1 MAGRPH
7 TPRAPRRPGAPRAS
21 APGFAADSSRA
32 FIPLVAFAVIAAL
45 FLVRLVYLQVI
56 VAPSYASQ
64 AEQARTVGFDI
75 EPRRGTIYDRNG
87 TVLAVSV
94 DATTIYA
101 NPSEVEDL
109 PGTAAALA
117 GVLGGEA
124 ADYQNALSAG
134 TSTFA
139 FIQRKADTAVADQV
153 RALDLKGIYFI
164 ADTKRTYPNGRVG
177 AQIVGLTDID
187 GNGLS
192 GLEKYYD
199 DILSGE
205 PGRYEACLLYTSR
218 CV

>member
-7 TPRAPRRPGAPRAS
+7 TSRAPRRPGAPRTA

-32 FIPLVAFAVIAAL
+32 FIPLVVFAVVAAL

-56 VAPSYASQ
+56 VAPSYAAQ

-177 AQIVGLTDID
+177 AQIVGLTDI
-187 GNGLS
+187 GIYNSL
-192 GLEKYYD
+192 
-199 DILSGE
+199 
-205 PGRYEACLLYTSR
+205 CSR
-218 CV
+218 VVIPL

>member
-7 TPRAPRRPGAPRAS
+7 TSRAPRRPGAPRTA

-32 FIPLVAFAVIAAL
+32 FIPLVVFAVVAAL

-56 VAPSYASQ
+56 VAPSYAAQ

-117 GVLGGEA
+117 GVLIACMTNSGSPAVGVDYTFNAMAAIVIGGTPFIGGKGGIGGTILG
-124 ADYQNALSAG
+124 ALLMKILAS
-134 TSTFA
+134 
-139 FIQRKADTAVADQV
+139 
-153 RALDLKGIYFI
+153 
-164 ADTKRTYPNGRVG
+164 
-177 AQIVGLTDID
+177 
-187 GNGLS
+187 GLS
-192 GLEKYYD
+192 LVGIPATWQKAITGFVIVALIIIDVVNDHRKNIKAQRRVYNNV
-199 DILSGE
+199 G
-205 PGRYEACLLYTSR
+205 
-218 CV
+218 